1 MTEDLVHLKMAK
13 AYAQIDAGL
22 NGFIVR
28 DDLFTLG
35 NQLLSAFRED
45 ISSPK
50 AATLFDGMIAF
61 WAAVATHAG
70 IDPYDEMTPE
80 QFAAGLSAAITDSP
94 TGFDRH
100 FAPMANALIAIADYD
115 ADGLIGR
122 EEFTA
127 IQVIL
132 GTPVAEI
139 AGAFAALDFDRD
151 GLLSTDE
158 LLDAWYGF
166 YASSSPGTPANGL
179 FGALEPVNSE
189 AGTC

>member
-13 AYAQIDAGL
+13 AYTQIDAGN
-22 NGFIVR
+22 NGYIVR

-45 ISSPK
+45 LASPK
-50 AATLFDGMIAF
+50 ATTLFDGMIAF
-61 WAAVATHAG
+61 WAAIAAHAG

-80 QFAAGLSAAITDSP
+80 QFAAGLAAAIGDSP
-94 TGFDRH
+94 HGFDKH
-100 FAPMANALIAIADYD
+100 LAPMATALLAVADYD
-115 ADGLIGR
+115 NDGLIGR

-132 GTPVAEI
+132 GTPVAQI
-139 AGAFAALDFDRD
+139 ADAFTRLDFDRD
-151 GLLSTDE
+151 GLLGTDE

-166 YASSSPGTPANGL
+166 YASSSPATPANGL
-179 FGALEPVNSE
+179 FGALEPVDSPVS
-189 AGTC
+189 TC

>member
-13 AYAQIDAGL
+13 AYAQIDAGR
-22 NGFIVR
+22 NGYIIR
-28 DDLFTLG
+28 DDLFALG

-50 AATLFDGMIAF
+50 AAALFDGMIGF
-61 WAAVATHAG
+61 WAAVSAHAG
-70 IDPYDEMTPE
+70 IDPYDEMTPG

-94 TGFDRH
+94 HGFDRH
-100 FAPMANALIAIADYD
+100 FAPLANALIAVADYD

-132 GTPVAEI
+132 GTPVGEI
-139 AGAFAALDFDRD
+139 AGAFTGLDFDRD
-151 GLLSTDE
+151 GLLSADE
-158 LLDAWYGF
+158 LIDAWYGF
-166 YASSSPGTPANGL
+166 YASSSPDTPANGL
-179 FGALEPVNSE
+179 FGALEPVNPG